1 MPEPK
6 VLGDV
11 VRQTA
16 ENFGDKTAFINRG
29 RETSFAEFNSQ
40 VNRFCGALAGLGLT
54 PGDRVAILSLNR
66 TEYVQT
72 YCLAKAGLVAM
83 PLNWRLAPPELAY
96 LLGNS
101 EAVAVL
107 ADEGHIPVLDSLRPE
122 LPALKHCISLDG
134 PREGWLDFQALL
146 QAADDLEPEVAVAP
160 QDPASLFYTS
170 GTTGRPKGTLLTHQG
185 LLNNSQE
192 VAEVGLELTPQDR
205 TVSVMPL
212 FHVGGM
218 WYHLFSSYLTGCT
231 TLLDHNP
238 RPDNILKLLKEHQ
251 ASNIHLVPTMIAD
264 LVNLPGIDNEPLEHL
279 RLMYYAASNIP
290 VQVLRRALE
299 VFKNAGFIQSYGSTE
314 GGVCTTLLPA
324 DHRAAVSQPGKEILL
339 DSCGRPV
346 GSTELKILGPDGE
359 ALPQGRIGEVVVR
372 SSKLMSGYWR
382 NPEADAAA
390 FNDGWFRMGDLGRL
404 DEDGYLY
411 IVGRKHDMIVSGGEN
426 VYPHEVENALYADP
440 DIAEAAVFGVPHP
453 KWVETVAAA
462 VIVKPGRD
470 TDPQRIM
477 AACRQRLAAY
487 KCPKEIFLTEE
498 LPKNPAGKILKRKL
512 REQYGGD

>member
-11 VRQTA
+11 VRWTA
-16 ENFGDKTAFINRG
+16 ENFGEKTAFINRG
-29 RETSFAEFNSQ
+29 RQISFGEFNSQ
-40 VNRFCGALAGLGLT
+40 VNRFCRALAGLGLA

-83 PLNWRLAPPELAY
+83 PLNWRLAPPELAF
-96 LLGNS
+96 LLGDS
-101 EAVAVL
+101 EAAAVL
-107 ADEGHIPVLDSLRPE
+107 ADADHAPVIDSLRPE
-122 LPALKHCISLDG
+122 LPALRHCISLDG
-134 PREGWLDFQALL
+134 PREGWLEFDTLL
-146 QAADDLEPEVAVAP
+146 ASAEDLEPEVSVLP
-160 QDPASLFYTS
+160 QHPASLFYTS
-170 GTTGRPKGTLLTHQG
+170 GTTGRPKGALLTHQG
-185 LLNNSQE
+185 LLNNSRE
-192 VAEVGLELTPQDR
+192 VAESGLQLTPADR

-238 RPDNILKLLKEHQ
+238 RPDNILKLVKEHQ

-264 LVNLPGIDNEPLEHL
+264 LVNLPGIEQEPLEHL

-290 VQVLRRALE
+290 VQVLRRALT
-299 VFKNAGFIQSYGSTE
+299 VFANAGFIQSYGSTE
-314 GGVCTTLLPA
+314 GGVCTALLPA
-324 DHRAAVSQPGKEILL
+324 DHRAAISQPGREGLL

-346 GSTELKILGPDGE
+346 GTTELKIVGPEGE
-359 ALPQGRIGEVVVR
+359 ELPQGQIGEVAVK
-372 SSKLMSGYWR
+372 SAKLMAGYWR
-382 NPEADAAA
+382 DPEADRAA
-390 FNDGWFRMGDLGRL
+390 FQDGWFRMGDLGRV
-404 DEDGYLY
+404 DPDGYLY

-440 DIAEAAVFGVPHP
+440 DVAEAAVFGVPHP
-453 KWVETVAAA
+453 KWVESVAAA
-462 VIVKPGRD
+462 VIVKPGVD
-470 TDPQRIM
+470 ADPERII
-477 AACRQRLAAY
+477 AGCRQRLAGY
-487 KCPKEIFLTEE
+487 KCPKEIYFTSE

-512 REQYGGD
+512 REQYGGE